1 MEDTGTQSRP
11 GGDYA
16 SAARLLKLLGHP
28 VRLALL
34 AELARKPK
42 CVSDIRDLVDIPQA
56 NLSQHLAVL
65 REAEIVANHEHGN
78 VRCYY
83 LLRPDLVRDVL
94 RLAARDYPVQRKT
107 PDQVQSAVR
116 KRVTRQRV
124 HPAGAKASA
133 CSGV

>member
-1 MEDTGTQSRP
+1 MKKGTLAQSEP
-11 GGDYA
+11 KGDYA
-16 SAARLLKLLGHP
+16 AVARLLKLLGHP

-42 CVSDIRDLVDIPQA
+42 CVSDIRELVDIPQA

-83 LLRPDLVRDVL
+83 LLRPELVRDVL
-94 RLAARDYPVQRKT
+94 RFAEREYPVVRRT
-107 PDQVQSAVR
+107 PEQVRAAAA
-116 KRVTRQRV
+116 KRATSKRGNPV
-124 HPAGAKASA
+124 
-133 CSGV
+133 

>member
-1 MEDTGTQSRP
+1 MKKGTLAQSEP
-11 GGDYA
+11 KGNYA
-16 SAARLLKLLGHP
+16 AAARLLKLLGHP

-42 CVSDIRDLVDIPQA
+42 CVSDIRELVDIPQA

-83 LLRPDLVRDVL
+83 LLRPELVRDVM
-94 RLAARDYPVQRKT
+94 RFAEREYPVVRRT
-107 PDQVQSAVR
+107 PEQVRAAAA
-116 KRVTRQRV
+116 KRATRR
-124 HPAGAKASA
+124 
-133 CSGV
+133 SGSPS